1 MKITIIPVGQ
11 LEANCY
17 ILEKDGK
24 ILIIDPGDDYSKI
37 NQKIQNKEIV
47 KILITHHHPDHI
59 GALNNFDKNLI
70 FENPKEQSYNFGPFS
85 FTVIKTKGHTT
96 DSVTYYFKK
105 EKIMFTGDFL
115 FKGTIGRTD
124 MFGGNME
131 EMKQSNFSDK
141 DIENAKRAIITNIK
155 NIKEEQDIE
164 ISYYYG
170 QELSDI
176 KTSIEEYIQNI
187 ENVTRQDIL
196 DVANSVSINTIY
208 FLRN

>member
-59 GALNNFDKNLI
+59 GALNHFDKNLI
-70 FENPKEQSYNFGPFS
+70 FENPKEQAYTFGPFS

-105 EKIMFTGDFL
+105 GQIMFTGDFL

-131 EMKQSNFSDK
+131 EMKQSIDK
-141 DIENAKRAIITNIK
+141 IKKYPNDI
-155 NIKEEQDIE
+155 
-164 ISYYYG
+164 
-170 QELSDI
+170 
-176 KTSIEEYIQNI
+176 
-187 ENVTRQDIL
+187 
-196 DVANSVSINTIY
+196 TIY
-208 FLRN
+208 PGHGPSTNLKYEKETNYFLK